1 MKRQSTAKRKLRA
14 ENLYILLSL
23 GMRKALQLRPK
34 ISVTQGKKE

>member
-1 MKRQSTAKRKLRA
+1 MKTDKAQPKENRA